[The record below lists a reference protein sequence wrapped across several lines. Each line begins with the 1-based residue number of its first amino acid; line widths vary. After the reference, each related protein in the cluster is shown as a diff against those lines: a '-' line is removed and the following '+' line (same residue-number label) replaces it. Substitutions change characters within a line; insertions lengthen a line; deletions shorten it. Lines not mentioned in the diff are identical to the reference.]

1 MGYKNQKNK
10 TRRNNNLWND
20 LVLSAQESHKYRED
34 IDKIKIYSNDQIFSK
49 QLEQLR
55 KIEADTKSVQYSNA
69 SQFILQANN
78 TLKELDA
85 TLEPAIVNQVY
96 ARLIELL
103 NMGLWSNEANPT
115 RRALSVNEKGKTVF
129 DRKQRDAEAA
139 AAVAEMRKILNNLA
153 LNKTISTKALEIFE
167 KRILKQTG
175 NTKQYVADKADLAE
189 ALAVEIL
196 SQNKGWKTIQTGAFK
211 NKAGEQLIEDVM
223 SFNLSDLGKK
233 QEGLTY
239 TVIIDDKRQSRKASS
254 LQDFFT
260 DIEKLEGKYS
270 LILDNSLYDVLQQA
284 AILSTQVKSGQQGQ
298 PILTK
303 AERNSISLS
312 QSSGIGFFSDKE
324 TAYVRLN
331 ELYKAKDIQWKGN
344 DNSKELAAL
353 ANYRLSKKIAKTTI
367 KQNQLYFTE
376 KGFVTASEW
385 MQSHQATIKFAQPEM
400 GIGTKFLSEPRRYQI
415 YKARGHVAFD

>member
-1 MGYKNQKNK
+1 MEYKNQKNK

-85 TLEPAIVNQVY
+85 TLEPTIVNQIY

-196 SQNKGWKTIQTGAFK
+196 
-211 NKAGEQLIEDVM
+211 
-223 SFNLSDLGKK
+223 
-233 QEGLTY
+233 
-239 TVIIDDKRQSRKASS
+239 
-254 LQDFFT
+254 
-260 DIEKLEGKYS
+260 
-270 LILDNSLYDVLQQA
+270 
-284 AILSTQVKSGQQGQ
+284 
-298 PILTK
+298 
-303 AERNSISLS
+303 
-312 QSSGIGFFSDKE
+312 
-324 TAYVRLN
+324 
-331 ELYKAKDIQWKGN
+331 
-344 DNSKELAAL
+344 
-353 ANYRLSKKIAKTTI
+353 
-367 KQNQLYFTE
+367 
-376 KGFVTASEW
+376 
-385 MQSHQATIKFAQPEM
+385 
-400 GIGTKFLSEPRRYQI
+400 
-415 YKARGHVAFD
+415 